1 VATAAAILAIAF
13 WGADGVTEATAKAVA
28 KGTVPATAVGVT
40 EAAATGEVRKTVM
53 AAGRER
59 ARAVAVTVLAAATVM
74 AVGRARGSP
83 HAATVTVLAAA
94 TVTVMAAATVMA
106 AGRARGSPHAATVT
120 VLAAATV
127 TVIAAATVMAAGR
140 ARQRVTT
147 VGTVSALP
155 HATVKKILVSEPATT
170 SKDHVQQLQMAAAT
184 QERRLE
190 RAKCCRL
197 VQWRHIRR
205 RTCYGSPKSQR
216 RPKAR
221 RACFPWWRVV
231 VMLGGA

>member
-1 VATAAAILAIAF
+1 M
-13 WGADGVTEATAKAVA
+13 TEATAKAVA

-59 ARAVAVTVLAAATVM
+59 ARAVA
-74 AVGRARGSP
+74 
-83 HAATVTVLAAA
+83 
-94 TVTVMAAATVMA
+94 
-106 AGRARGSPHAATVT
+106 VT

>member
-1 VATAAAILAIAF
+1 MATAAAILAIAF

-106 AGRARGSPHAATVT
+106 AGRAR
-120 VLAAATV
+120 
-127 TVIAAATVMAAGR
+127 
-140 ARQRVTT
+140 QRVTT